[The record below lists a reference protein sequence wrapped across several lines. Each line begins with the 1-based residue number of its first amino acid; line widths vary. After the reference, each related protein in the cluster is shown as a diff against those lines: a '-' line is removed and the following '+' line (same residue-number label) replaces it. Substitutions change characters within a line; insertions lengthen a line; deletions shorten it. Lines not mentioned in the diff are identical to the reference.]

1 MVLEGIRG
9 SGIEGD
15 IAIDDVTIEEGE
27 CRDPPPSSSEYIG
40 QAFYKQL
47 FKQWLLSLLKTWIN
61 HRG

>member
-40 QAFYKQL
+40 QAFYKQW
-47 FKQWLLSLLKTWIN
+47 FLSLLKTRIN
-61 HRG
+61 HKG